1 MAPCPPPPISG
12 TSRVGLRFSLKP
24 RMATRTYT
32 QALDKESFLLH
43 GRRGQS
49 TLPRDSRRSLKPQQT
64 LGKCPWGAT
73 VGGGLPPPP
82 SFTRPREQDRVRGGG
97 TKAPWGLSRFQ
108 GSHHPCLP
116 QFQGQSHL
124 GPPRVPTTGACPPS
138 HVHVPW
144 RDPRK
149 DPQEK
154 AVRSPF
160 IQTKKPIE
168 TRRSCARKRQ
178 NHRVQ
183 AHAHP
188 ASLPFPAEGSP
199 PTLKLRPVTTIS
211 WPPAQEKILR
221 VEDETS

>member
-24 RMATRTYT
+24 RMATGTYT

-82 SFTRPREQDRVRGGG
+82 SFTRPREQGRVRGKK

-154 AVRSPF
+154 AVRGPF
-160 IQTKKPIE
+160 IQTKNPSRRGGLVLESGRTTESKP
-168 TRRSCARKRQ
+168 TPTQ
-178 NHRVQ
+178 
-183 AHAHP
+183 
-188 ASLPFPAEGSP
+188 LPYPSQPKDHLQCSNSG
-199 PTLKLRPVTTIS
+199 R
-211 WPPAQEKILR
+211 
-221 VEDETS
+221 